1 VRGKRVA
8 QAAVVLSGVLVLS
21 GCTRTSIEGLQ
32 VRSGP
37 GTGFAVVGTIPEAGT
52 PVRIGCW
59 QRGEAVRGDTVW
71 YRILGPQEGWVTNYY
86 IRTTRELGSN
96 PSC

>member
-1 VRGKRVA
+1 MRRRHLGRA
-8 QAAVVLSGVLVLS
+8 GAILLGLLVLA

-37 GTGFAVVGTIPEAGT
+37 GTGHPVVGAIPESGT

-59 QRGEAVRGDTVW
+59 GRGEPIHGDTVW

-86 IRTTRELGSN
+86 IHSTRELGSS
-96 PSC
+96 PAC

>member
-1 VRGKRVA
+1 MRRLRCS
-8 QAAVVLSGVLVLS
+8 AAVLLGVLLLA

-37 GTGFAVVGTIPEAGT
+37 GTGHAVVGTIPEAGT

-59 QRGEAVRGDTVW
+59 QRGEPIYGDTVW
-71 YRILGPQEGWVTNYY
+71 YRILGPEEGWVTNYY

-96 PSC
+96 PAC